1 MQLVPVELNGS
12 TLSGISGS
20 ISISC
25 WIIVF
30 VPQIYENFYRKS
42 SDGLSLL
49 FVILWL
55 AGDVFNL
62 MGAVLQNLLSTMI
75 ILAAYYTVADVILLG
90 QCLWYDNEEKPAVDP
105 IHLSPANPMNENV
118 LHDVFN
124 EQQPLLNTQGQA
136 NHIDEEMATPSSNGD
151 VAGDDLRKANSRNF
165 VKDVCIVAGVVFV
178 GVVSWYVTYCLNYT
192 QSPPVENLPL
202 PVPELEIN
210 WLAQIFGY
218 LSAMLYLGSRIPQ
231 ILLNFKRKSC
241 EGISFLFFLFAC
253 LGNITFIFSVVVISL
268 DWKYLILNASWL
280 VGSIGTLFMDFV
292 IFSQFFIYKGNKRFI
307 LN

>member
-1 MQLVPVELNGS
+1 MKTFTESHPTGCHYCS
-12 TLSGISGS
+12 
-20 ISISC
+20 
-25 WIIVF
+25 
-30 VPQIYENFYRKS
+30 
-42 SDGLSLL
+42 
-49 FVILWL
+49 VILWL

-62 MGAVLQNLLSTMI
+62 MGAVLQHLLSTMI
-75 ILAAYYTVADVILLG
+75 ILAAYFTVADIILLG

-136 NHIDEEMATPSSNGD
+136 NRIDEEMATPSSNGD
-151 VAGDDLRKANSRNF
+151 VADEDLRKANSRNF
-165 VKDVCIVAGVVFV
+165 VKDICIVSGVVLV

-192 QSPPVENLPL
+192 QSPPVEDPPL
-202 PVPELEIN
+202 PVPELQIN

-280 VGSIGTLFMDFV
+280 IGSIGTLFMDFV
-292 IFSQFFIYKGNKRFI
+292 IFSQFFVYNGK
-307 LN
+307 

>member
-1 MQLVPVELNGS
+1 MQLIPVELS
-12 TLSGISGS
+12 KETLSGISGS

-62 MGAVLQNLLSTMI
+62 MGAVMQHLLSTMI
-75 ILAAYYTVADVILLG
+75 ILAAYYTVADIILLG

-105 IHLSPANPMNENV
+105 IHLSPANPINENV
-118 LHDVFN
+118 LTDVFN
-124 EQQPLLNTQGQA
+124 EQQPLLNPQGRP
-136 NHIDEEMATPSSNGD
+136 NRIDEEMATPSSNDD
-151 VAGDDLRKANSRNF
+151 VADDNLREVNSRNL
-165 VKDVCIVAGVVFV
+165 VKDICIVAGVVFV
-178 GVVSWYVTYCLNYT
+178 GIISWYVTYCLNHT
-192 QSPPVENLPL
+192 QPPPTEDPPL
-202 PVPELEIN
+202 PVPELQIN
-210 WLAQIFGY
+210 WMAQIFGY
-218 LSAMLYLGSRIPQ
+218 LSAVLYLGSRIPQ
-231 ILLNFKRKSC
+231 ILLNYKRKSC

-253 LGNITFIFSVVVISL
+253 LGNTTFIFSVVIISL

-280 VGSIGTLFMDFV
+280 VGSSGTLFMDFV
-292 IFSQFFIYKGNKRFI
+292 IFSQFFTYKKNKKFI